1 MNFFFKTHGIPKTIV
16 CDQDP
21 EFAGILFRDLC
32 NQYKITLHITPF
44 QQSSSNAPIERLHSS
59 LTENYKII
67 FDKKKTLSLNL
78 DHDLILAETFITYNN
93 AIHSNTKLTPHEV
106 FTGRTHIF
114 EQSYKANSQQDY
126 LRELDDFRSKL
137 YTEVKEELER
147 RKICKI
153 KKLNE
158 NRTQPIA
165 VQEGDTVFR
174 KENRRNK
181 LTPRFTKHKL
191 TNDNG
196 DNDKKATRRNS
207 N

>member
-1 MNFFFKTHGIPKTIV
+1 
-16 CDQDP
+16 
-21 EFAGILFRDLC
+21 
-32 NQYKITLHITPF
+32 
-44 QQSSSNAPIERLHSS
+44 
-59 LTENYKII
+59 
-67 FDKKKTLSLNL
+67 
-78 DHDLILAETFITYNN
+78 LAETFITYNN
-93 AIHSNTKLTPHEV
+93 AIHSTTKLTPHEV
-106 FTGRTHIF
+106 FTGPHIF

-181 LTPRFTKHKL
+181 LTPTQIH
-191 TNDNG
+191 
-196 DNDKKATRRNS
+196 
-207 N
+207 